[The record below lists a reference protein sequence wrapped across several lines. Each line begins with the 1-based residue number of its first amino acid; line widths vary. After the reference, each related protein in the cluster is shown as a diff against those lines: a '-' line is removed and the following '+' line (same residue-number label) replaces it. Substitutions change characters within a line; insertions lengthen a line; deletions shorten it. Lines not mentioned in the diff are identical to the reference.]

1 MKRLYLLFLLSIC
14 TIASFS
20 DTINDISY
28 YYCTAHTGN
37 FGCAVLKPKDY
48 KGDIVLPTYVYD
60 KFDRKYEVWGW
71 GSNAFTNCDGLTS
84 VELGAKTHEDDEFFN
99 ISVSNRDFE
108 GCNHLVNIY
117 VNSDNSYYTSIDG
130 VLYSKDKSTLK
141 MFPIGRTGS
150 YSIPTNVSSV
160 GLMAFKYTNI
170 EELTIPNSLYNFDDD
185 FLGDCTKLTSIK
197 VSDSNSMY
205 SSLNGILYN
214 KSQTAIVRYPVGKK
228 GNVTI
233 DKNIV
238 SIQANAFAK
247 CEIDSFVCNSNTK
260 SIDLSAFD
268 GAKIKYLYLDA
279 AYSKVYRSYT
289 FLKKLDESST
299 VYVHYYEYNEAKKY
313 YSGNLKT
320 IEKYYVKEQT
330 EKLLGRVSFAAPA
343 NNCTYYGST
352 ASGTQQKPWDGY
364 ILKSININGQDIEAT
379 KNNTFT
385 IDGLLPGK
393 NYIIKFT
400 WEQFLMGKVKDAGV
414 EIDSVK
420 TASYYVGFSNNT
432 EDTKCGINYISLKVI
447 ASSDE
452 SLSASEIGCYCYET
466 DKYYKANEDGIV
478 SVHDL
483 HPYSYY
489 HFHPYAIYRKVRYE
503 NKSHK
508 RAIRTD
514 APSLEQEYTC
524 TQTTIKISSISF
536 QDRNGN
542 DTKPTSCGVEY
553 DGKRYPFTGKDIV
566 LANLKINTDYWIT
579 FYAVYNG
586 EDYYTGSTIK
596 TLSVNP
602 SFTIASKGA
611 GPTSLHLIGSY
622 NIGDAKLKKCYFQDY
637 ADKGN
642 DLVITGLQP
651 DKAQSITF
659 VVETEDGGVEKYT
672 ANISTEKLSFE
683 SLTPKVVGNNSAIV
697 CSKTNI
703 LDEETNVGF
712 EWRKLDAPEIIPSKQ
727 GYGVVFNGILEGR
740 INDLTASA
748 YYKAR
753 PFYKDKDGNTYYG
766 EWIGFDPSDYSY
778 FEPTVHTYG
787 SYNIEASTAFLRGC
801 VLQGTDTIIE
811 QGFEYWKENAIEQSA
826 ARSSTGVET
835 IVATGQK
842 MSATITNLMSETTY
856 SFRAYAKTEK
866 GITYGETCH
875 FSTPVTSGIN
885 NLTTNATE
893 KISFNVKGNKN
904 IQIVITGASKDK
916 CHYRIISLNGNIV
929 DIGSVPSDGNWHSI
943 GSVLAS
949 GIYIISITDA
959 NDRISKKLFVD

>member
-1 MKRLYLLFLLSIC
+1 MKKFYLLFLISIH
-14 TIASFS
+14 TIASIAS
-20 DTINDISY
+20 STIDGINYYLVPSNTIGYSVVAEGDYNGKFVIPSY
-28 YYCTAHTGN
+28 
-37 FGCAVLKPKDY
+37 
-48 KGDIVLPTYVYD
+48 IYD
-60 KFDRKYEVWGW
+60 SKKRKYEVRGW
-71 GSNAFTNCDGLTS
+71 ALNAFTNCDNLTS
-84 VELGAKTHEDDEFFN
+84 IELGAKTYDSSN
-99 ISVSNRDFE
+99 YYTVSISNQAFE
-108 GCNHLVNIY
+108 GCNHLMNIY
-117 VNSDNSYYTSIDG
+117 VNSSNNYFTSIDG
-130 VLYSKDKSTLK
+130 VLYSKDKSTLR
-141 MFPIGRTGS
+141 MFPTGRTGS
-150 YSIPTNVSSV
+150 FSIPDYVSSV
-160 GLMAFKYTNI
+160 GSMAFKYTNL

-197 VSDSNSMY
+197 VSESNSRY
-205 SSLNGILYN
+205 SSLNGVLYN

-233 DKNIV
+233 DKNIG

-247 CEIDSFVCNSNTK
+247 CEIDSFICNPNTK

-279 AYSKVYRSYT
+279 AYSNYK
-289 FLKKLDESST
+289 FLEKLDESST
-299 VYVHYYEYNEAKKY
+299 VYVHYYEYDKAKKY
-313 YSGNLKT
+313 FSGKLKT

-343 NNCTYYGST
+343 NNCMYYDST
-352 ASGTQQKPWDGY
+352 APGAQQKPWNGY

-385 IDGLLPGK
+385 IDGLLPDK
-393 NYIIKFT
+393 NYVIKFT
-400 WEQFLMGKVKDAGV
+400 WEQYMFGKVKDTEI

-420 TASYYVGFSNNT
+420 TASYNIGFSNNT
-432 EDTKCGINYISLKVI
+432 GDTKCGINYISLKVI

-466 DKYYKANEDGIV
+466 DKYYKANDDGIV
-478 SVHDL
+478 RVQDL
-483 HPYSYY
+483 HPYSNYQ
-489 HFHPYAIYRKVRYE
+489 FHPYAIYREVRHE
-503 NKSHK
+503 NKSYK
-508 RAIRTD
+508 RTIRTD
-514 APSLEQEYTC
+514 ALLLEKAYTC

-536 QDRNGN
+536 QDRSGN

-566 LANLKINTDYWIT
+566 LTNLKTNTDYWIT

-586 EDYYTGSTIK
+586 KDYYTGSTIK

-602 SFTIASKGA
+602 SFTVASKGA

-622 NIGDAKLKKCYFQDY
+622 NLGDAKLKKCYFQGY
-637 ADKGN
+637 ANKGI

-651 DKAQSITF
+651 GKAQRITF
-659 VVETEDGGVEKYT
+659 VVETEDGGIEKYT
-672 ANISTEKLSFE
+672 ANKSTEKLSFE

-712 EWRKLDAPEIIPSKQ
+712 EWRKLDAPEIVPSKQ

-766 EWIGFDPSDYSY
+766 EWKGFDPSDYSY
-778 FEPTVHTYG
+778 FAPTVHTYA
-787 SYNIEASTAFLRGC
+787 SYKLEASTAFLRGC
-801 VLQGTDTIIE
+801 VLQGTDNIIE
-811 QGFEYWKENAIEQSA
+811 QGFEYWEENAIDQSA
-826 ARSSTGVET
+826 TRSSTGVKT

-842 MSATITNLMSETTY
+842 ISATITNLMSETTY

-866 GITYGETCH
+866 GITYGETCQ

-885 NLTTNATE
+885 NLATNATG
-893 KISFNVKGNKN
+893 KISFNVKGNRN

-929 DIGSVPSDGNWHSI
+929 EKGSVPSDGNWHSI
-943 GSVLAS
+943 GCVLTS

>member
-1 MKRLYLLFLLSIC
+1 MKKFYLLFLISIH
-14 TIASFS
+14 TIASIAS
-20 DTINDISY
+20 STIDGINYYLVPSNTIGYSVVAEGDYNGKFVIPSY
-28 YYCTAHTGN
+28 
-37 FGCAVLKPKDY
+37 
-48 KGDIVLPTYVYD
+48 IYD
-60 KFDRKYEVWGW
+60 SKKRKYEVRGW
-71 GSNAFTNCDGLTS
+71 ALNAFTNCDNLTS
-84 VELGAKTHEDDEFFN
+84 IELGAKTYDSSN
-99 ISVSNRDFE
+99 YYTVSISNQAFE
-108 GCNHLVNIY
+108 GCNHLMNIY
-117 VNSDNSYYTSIDG
+117 VNSSNNYFTSIDG
-130 VLYSKDKSTLK
+130 VLYSKDKSTLR
-141 MFPIGRTGS
+141 MFPTGRTGS
-150 YSIPTNVSSV
+150 FSIPDYVSSV
-160 GLMAFKYTNI
+160 GSMAFKYTNL

-197 VSDSNSMY
+197 VSESNSRY
-205 SSLNGILYN
+205 SSLNGVLYN

-233 DKNIV
+233 DKNIG

-247 CEIDSFVCNSNTK
+247 CEIDSFICNPNTK

-279 AYSKVYRSYT
+279 AYSNYK
-289 FLKKLDESST
+289 FLEKLDESST
-299 VYVHYYEYNEAKKY
+299 VYVHYYEYDKAKKY
-313 YSGNLKT
+313 FSGKLKT

-343 NNCTYYGST
+343 NNCMYYDST
-352 ASGTQQKPWDGY
+352 APGAQQKPWNGY

-393 NYIIKFT
+393 NYVIKFT
-400 WEQFLMGKVKDAGV
+400 WEQYMFGKVKDTGI

-420 TASYYVGFSNNT
+420 TASYNIGFSNNT
-432 EDTKCGINYISLKVI
+432 GDTKCGINYISLKVI

-466 DKYYKANEDGIV
+466 DKYYKANDDGIV
-478 SVHDL
+478 RVQDL
-483 HPYSYY
+483 HPYSNYQ
-489 HFHPYAIYRKVRYE
+489 FHPYAIYREVRHE
-503 NKSHK
+503 NKSYK
-508 RAIRTD
+508 RTIRTD
-514 APSLEQEYTC
+514 APLLEKAYTC

-536 QDRNGN
+536 QDRSGN

-566 LANLKINTDYWIT
+566 LTNLKTNTDYWIT

-586 EDYYTGSTIK
+586 KDYYTGSTIK

-602 SFTIASKGA
+602 SFTVASKGA

-622 NIGDAKLKKCYFQDY
+622 NLGDAKLKKCYFQGY
-637 ADKGN
+637 ANKGI

-651 DKAQSITF
+651 GKAQRITF
-659 VVETEDGGVEKYT
+659 VVETEDGGIEKYT
-672 ANISTEKLSFE
+672 ANKSTEKLSFE

-712 EWRKLDAPEIIPSKQ
+712 EWRKLDAPEIVPSKQ

-766 EWIGFDPSDYSY
+766 EWKGFDPSDYSY
-778 FEPTVHTYG
+778 FAPTVHTYA
-787 SYNIEASTAFLRGC
+787 SYKLEASTAFLRGC
-801 VLQGTDTIIE
+801 VLQGTDNIIE
-811 QGFEYWKENAIEQSA
+811 QGFEYWEENAIDQSA
-826 ARSSTGVET
+826 TRSSIGVKT

-842 MSATITNLMSETTY
+842 ISATITNLMSETTY

-866 GITYGETCH
+866 GITYGETCQ

-885 NLTTNATE
+885 NLATNATG
-893 KISFNVKGNKN
+893 KISFNVKGNRN

-929 DIGSVPSDGNWHSI
+929 EKGSVPSDGNWHSI
-943 GSVLAS
+943 GCVLTS

>member
-1 MKRLYLLFLLSIC
+1 MKKFYLLFLVSIH
-14 TIASFS
+14 TIASIAS
-20 DTINDISY
+20 STIDGINYYLVPSNTIGYSVVAEGDYNGKFVIPSY
-28 YYCTAHTGN
+28 
-37 FGCAVLKPKDY
+37 
-48 KGDIVLPTYVYD
+48 IYD
-60 KFDRKYEVWGW
+60 SKKHKYEVRGW
-71 GSNAFTNCDGLTS
+71 ALNAFTNCDNLTS
-84 VELGAKTHEDDEFFN
+84 IELGAKTYDSSN
-99 ISVSNRDFE
+99 YYTVSISNQAFE
-108 GCNHLVNIY
+108 GCNHLMNIY
-117 VNSDNSYYTSIDG
+117 VNSSNNYFTSIDG
-130 VLYSKDKSTLK
+130 VLYSKDKSTLR
-141 MFPIGRTGS
+141 MFPTGRTGS
-150 YSIPTNVSSV
+150 FSIPDYVSSV
-160 GLMAFKYTNI
+160 GSMAFKYTNL

-197 VSDSNSMY
+197 VSESNSRY
-205 SSLNGILYN
+205 SSLNGVLYN

-233 DKNIV
+233 DKNIG

-247 CEIDSFVCNSNTK
+247 CEIDSFICNPNTK

-279 AYSKVYRSYT
+279 AYGNYK
-289 FLKKLDESST
+289 FLEKLDESST
-299 VYVHYYEYNEAKKY
+299 VYVHYYEYDKAKKY
-313 YSGNLKT
+313 FSGKLKT

-343 NNCTYYGST
+343 NNCMYYGST
-352 ASGTQQKPWDGY
+352 APGAQQKPWNGY

-400 WEQFLMGKVKDAGV
+400 WEQYMFGKVKDTGI

-420 TASYYVGFSNNT
+420 TASYNIGFSNNT
-432 EDTKCGINYISLKVI
+432 GDTKCGINYISLKVI

-466 DKYYKANEDGIV
+466 DKYYKANDDGIV
-478 SVHDL
+478 RVQDL
-483 HPYSYY
+483 HPYSNYQ
-489 HFHPYAIYRKVRYE
+489 FHPYAIYREVRHE
-503 NKSHK
+503 NKSYK
-508 RAIRTD
+508 RTIGTD
-514 APSLEQEYTC
+514 APLLEKAYTC

-536 QDRNGN
+536 QDRSGN

-566 LANLKINTDYWIT
+566 LTNLKTNTDYWIT

-586 EDYYTGSTIK
+586 KDYYTGSTIK

-602 SFTIASKGA
+602 SFTVASKGA

-622 NIGDAKLKKCYFQDY
+622 NLGDAKLKKCYFQGY
-637 ADKGN
+637 ANKGI

-651 DKAQSITF
+651 GKAQRITF
-659 VVETEDGGVEKYT
+659 VVETEDGGIEKYT
-672 ANISTEKLSFE
+672 ANKSTEKLSFE

-712 EWRKLDAPEIIPSKQ
+712 EWRKLDAPEIVPSKQ

-778 FEPTVHTYG
+778 FAPTVHTYA
-787 SYNIEASTAFLRGC
+787 SYNLEASTAFLRGC
-801 VLQGTDTIIE
+801 VLQGTDNIIE
-811 QGFEYWKENAIEQSA
+811 QGFEYWEENAIDQSA
-826 ARSSTGVET
+826 TRSSTGVKT

-842 MSATITNLMSETTY
+842 ISATITNLMSETTY

-866 GITYGETCH
+866 GITYGETCQ

-885 NLTTNATE
+885 NLATNATG
-893 KISFNVKGNKN
+893 KISFNVKGNRN

-929 DIGSVPSDGNWHSI
+929 EKGSVPSDGNWHSI
-943 GSVLAS
+943 GCVLTS

>member
-1 MKRLYLLFLLSIC
+1 MKKFYLLFLISIH
-14 TIASFS
+14 TIASIAS
-20 DTINDISY
+20 STIDGINYYLVPSNTIGYSVVAEGDYNGKFVIPSY
-28 YYCTAHTGN
+28 
-37 FGCAVLKPKDY
+37 
-48 KGDIVLPTYVYD
+48 IYD
-60 KFDRKYEVWGW
+60 SKKRKYEVRGW
-71 GSNAFTNCDGLTS
+71 ALNAFTNCDNLTS
-84 VELGAKTHEDDEFFN
+84 IELGAKTYDSSN
-99 ISVSNRDFE
+99 YYTVSISNQAFE
-108 GCNHLVNIY
+108 GCNHLMNIY
-117 VNSDNSYYTSIDG
+117 VNSSNNYFTSIDG
-130 VLYSKDKSTLK
+130 VLYSKDKSTLR
-141 MFPIGRTGS
+141 MFPTGRTGS
-150 YSIPTNVSSV
+150 FSIPDYVSSV
-160 GLMAFKYTNI
+160 GSMAFKYTNL

-197 VSDSNSMY
+197 VSESNSRY
-205 SSLNGILYN
+205 SSLNGVLYN

-233 DKNIV
+233 DKNIG

-247 CEIDSFVCNSNTK
+247 CEIDSFICNPNTK

-279 AYSKVYRSYT
+279 AYSNYK
-289 FLKKLDESST
+289 FLEKLDESST
-299 VYVHYYEYNEAKKY
+299 VYVHYYEYDKAKKY
-313 YSGNLKT
+313 FSGKLKT

-343 NNCTYYGST
+343 NNCMYYDST
-352 ASGTQQKPWDGY
+352 APGAQQKPWNGY

-385 IDGLLPGK
+385 IDGLLPDK
-393 NYIIKFT
+393 NYVIKFT
-400 WEQFLMGKVKDAGV
+400 WEQYMFGKVKDTEI

-420 TASYYVGFSNNT
+420 TASYNIGFSNNT
-432 EDTKCGINYISLKVI
+432 GDTKCGINYISLKVI

-466 DKYYKANEDGIV
+466 DKYYKANDDGIV
-478 SVHDL
+478 RVQDL
-483 HPYSYY
+483 HPYSNYQ
-489 HFHPYAIYRKVRYE
+489 FHPYAIYREVRHE
-503 NKSHK
+503 NKSYK
-508 RAIRTD
+508 RTIRTD
-514 APSLEQEYTC
+514 ALLLEKAYTC

-536 QDRNGN
+536 QDRSGN

-566 LANLKINTDYWIT
+566 LTNLKTNTDYWIT

-586 EDYYTGSTIK
+586 KDYYTGSTIK

-602 SFTIASKGA
+602 SFTVASKGA

-622 NIGDAKLKKCYFQDY
+622 NLGDAKLKKCYFQGY
-637 ADKGN
+637 ANKGI

-651 DKAQSITF
+651 GKAQRITF
-659 VVETEDGGVEKYT
+659 VVETEDGGIEKYT
-672 ANISTEKLSFE
+672 ANKSTEKLSFE

-712 EWRKLDAPEIIPSKQ
+712 EWRKLDAPEIVPSKQ

-766 EWIGFDPSDYSY
+766 EWKGFDPSDYSY
-778 FEPTVHTYG
+778 FAPTVHTYA
-787 SYNIEASTAFLRGC
+787 SYKLEASTAFLRGC
-801 VLQGTDTIIE
+801 VLQGTDNIIE
-811 QGFEYWKENAIEQSA
+811 QGFEYWEENAIDQSA
-826 ARSSTGVET
+826 TRSSTGVKT

-842 MSATITNLMSETTY
+842 ISATITNLMSETTY

-866 GITYGETCH
+866 GITYGETCQ

-885 NLTTNATE
+885 NLATNATG
-893 KISFNVKGNKN
+893 KISFNVKGNRN

-916 CHYRIISLNGNIV
+916 CHYRITSLNGNIV
-929 DIGSVPSDGNWHSI
+929 EKGSVPSDGNWHSI
-943 GSVLAS
+943 GCVLNS

>member
-1 MKRLYLLFLLSIC
+1 MKKFYLLFLISIH
-14 TIASFS
+14 TIASIAS
-20 DTINDISY
+20 STIDGINYYLVPSNTIGYSVVAEGDYNGKFVIPSY
-28 YYCTAHTGN
+28 
-37 FGCAVLKPKDY
+37 
-48 KGDIVLPTYVYD
+48 IYD
-60 KFDRKYEVWGW
+60 SKKRKYEVRGW
-71 GSNAFTNCDGLTS
+71 ALNAFTNCDNLTS
-84 VELGAKTHEDDEFFN
+84 IELGAKTYDSSN
-99 ISVSNRDFE
+99 YYTVSISNQAFE
-108 GCNHLVNIY
+108 GCNHLMNIY
-117 VNSDNSYYTSIDG
+117 VNSSNNYFTSIDG
-130 VLYSKDKSTLK
+130 VLYSKDKSTLR
-141 MFPIGRTGS
+141 MFPTGRTGS
-150 YSIPTNVSSV
+150 FSIPDYVSSV
-160 GLMAFKYTNI
+160 GSMAFKYTNL

-197 VSDSNSMY
+197 VSESNSRY
-205 SSLNGILYN
+205 SSLNGVLYN

-233 DKNIV
+233 DKNIG

-247 CEIDSFVCNSNTK
+247 CEIDSFICNPNTK

-279 AYSKVYRSYT
+279 AYSNYK
-289 FLKKLDESST
+289 FLEKLDESST
-299 VYVHYYEYNEAKKY
+299 VYVHYYEYDKAKKY
-313 YSGNLKT
+313 FSGKLKT

-343 NNCTYYGST
+343 NNCMYYDST
-352 ASGTQQKPWDGY
+352 APGAQQKPWNGY

-393 NYIIKFT
+393 NYVIKFT
-400 WEQFLMGKVKDAGV
+400 WEQYMFGKVKDTGI

-420 TASYYVGFSNNT
+420 TASYNIGFSNNT
-432 EDTKCGINYISLKVI
+432 GDTKCGINYISLKVI

-466 DKYYKANEDGIV
+466 DKYYKANDDGIV
-478 SVHDL
+478 RVQDL
-483 HPYSYY
+483 HPYSNYQ
-489 HFHPYAIYRKVRYE
+489 FHPYAIYREVCHE
-503 NKSHK
+503 NKSYK
-508 RAIRTD
+508 RTIRTD
-514 APSLEQEYTC
+514 APLLEKAYTC

-536 QDRNGN
+536 QDRSGN

-566 LANLKINTDYWIT
+566 LTNLKTNTDYWIT

-586 EDYYTGSTIK
+586 KDYYTGSTIK

-602 SFTIASKGA
+602 SFTVASKGA

-622 NIGDAKLKKCYFQDY
+622 NLGDAKLKKCYFQGY
-637 ADKGN
+637 ANKGI

-651 DKAQSITF
+651 GKAQRITF
-659 VVETEDGGVEKYT
+659 VVETEDGGIEKYT
-672 ANISTEKLSFE
+672 ANKSTEKLSFE

-712 EWRKLDAPEIIPSKQ
+712 EWRKLDAPEIVSSKQ

-766 EWIGFDPSDYSY
+766 EWKGFAPSDYSY
-778 FEPTVHTYG
+778 FAPTVHTYA
-787 SYNIEASTAFLRGC
+787 SYKLEASTAFLRGC
-801 VLQGTDTIIE
+801 VLQGTDNIIE
-811 QGFEYWKENAIEQSA
+811 QGFEYWEENAIDQSA
-826 ARSSTGVET
+826 TRSSTGVKT

-842 MSATITNLMSETTY
+842 ISATITNLMSETTY

-866 GITYGETCH
+866 GITYGETCQ

-885 NLTTNATE
+885 NLATNATG
-893 KISFNVKGNKN
+893 KISFNVKGNRN

-929 DIGSVPSDGNWHSI
+929 EKGSVPSDGNWHSI
-943 GSVLAS
+943 GCVLTS

>member
-1 MKRLYLLFLLSIC
+1 MKKFYLLFLISIH
-14 TIASFS
+14 TIASIAS
-20 DTINDISY
+20 STIDGINYYLVPSNTIGYSVVAEGDYNGKFVIPSY
-28 YYCTAHTGN
+28 
-37 FGCAVLKPKDY
+37 
-48 KGDIVLPTYVYD
+48 IYD
-60 KFDRKYEVWGW
+60 SKKRKYEVRGW
-71 GSNAFTNCDGLTS
+71 ALNAFTNCDNLTS
-84 VELGAKTHEDDEFFN
+84 IELGAKTYDSSN
-99 ISVSNRDFE
+99 YYTVSISNQAFE
-108 GCNHLVNIY
+108 GCNHLMNIY
-117 VNSDNSYYTSIDG
+117 VNSSNNYFTSIDG
-130 VLYSKDKSTLK
+130 VLYSKDKSTLR
-141 MFPIGRTGS
+141 MFPTGRTGS
-150 YSIPTNVSSV
+150 FSIPDYVSSV
-160 GLMAFKYTNI
+160 GSMAFKYTNL

-197 VSDSNSMY
+197 VSESNSRY
-205 SSLNGILYN
+205 SSLNGVLYN

-233 DKNIV
+233 DKNIG

-247 CEIDSFVCNSNTK
+247 CEIDSFICNPNTK

-279 AYSKVYRSYT
+279 AYSNYK
-289 FLKKLDESST
+289 FLEKLDESST
-299 VYVHYYEYNEAKKY
+299 VYVHYYEYDKAKKY
-313 YSGNLKT
+313 FSGKLKT

-343 NNCTYYGST
+343 NNCMYYDST
-352 ASGTQQKPWDGY
+352 APGAQQKPWDGY

-393 NYIIKFT
+393 NYIIKFA
-400 WEQFLMGKVKDAGV
+400 WEQYQLGQVKDAGV

-420 TASYYVGFSNNT
+420 TAPYYIWLSN
-432 EDTKCGINYISLKVI
+432 DTKDMVCGISYISLKVG

-452 SLSASEIGCYCYET
+452 SLSPSEIGCYCYDT
-466 DKYYKANEDGIV
+466 DKYYKANEEGIV
-478 SVHDL
+478 TVQNL
-483 HPYSYY
+483 HPCRNY
-489 HFHPYAIYRKVRYE
+489 HFRPYAIYREVRYE
-503 NKSHK
+503 DKKYEVTH
-508 RAIRTD
+508 ATD
-514 APSLEQEYTC
+514 APALEKTYAC
-524 TQTTIKISSISF
+524 TQTSIRISSISF
-536 QDRNGN
+536 RDWKGN
-542 DTKPTSCGVEY
+542 DTKPTSCGVEF

-566 LANLKINTDYWIT
+566 LTNLKINTDYWIT

-602 SFTIASKGA
+602 SFTVASKGT

-622 NIGDAKLKKCYFQDY
+622 NLGDAKLKKCYFQGY

-651 DKAQSITF
+651 GKAQSITF

-672 ANISTEKLSFE
+672 ANKSTEKLSFE

-712 EWRKLDAPEIIPSKQ
+712 EWRKLDAPEIVPSKQ

-766 EWIGFDPSDYSY
+766 EWKGFDPSDYSY
-778 FEPTVHTYG
+778 FAPTVHTYA
-787 SYNIEASTAFLRGC
+787 SYKLEASTAFLRGC
-801 VLQGTDTIIE
+801 VLQGTDNIIE
-811 QGFEYWKENAIEQSA
+811 QGFEYWEENAIDQSA
-826 ARSSTGVET
+826 TRSSTGVKT

-842 MSATITNLMSETTY
+842 ISATITNLMSETTY

-866 GITYGETCH
+866 GITYGETCQ

-885 NLTTNATE
+885 NLATNATG
-893 KISFNVKGNKN
+893 KISFNVKGNRN

-929 DIGSVPSDGNWHSI
+929 EKGSVPSDGNWHSI
-943 GSVLAS
+943 GCVLTS

>member
-1 MKRLYLLFLLSIC
+1 MKKFYLLFLISIH
-14 TIASFS
+14 TIASIAS
-20 DTINDISY
+20 STIDGINYYLVPSNTIGYSVVAEGDYNGKFVIPSY
-28 YYCTAHTGN
+28 
-37 FGCAVLKPKDY
+37 
-48 KGDIVLPTYVYD
+48 IYD
-60 KFDRKYEVWGW
+60 SKKRKYEVRGW
-71 GSNAFTNCDGLTS
+71 ALNAFTNCDNLTS
-84 VELGAKTHEDDEFFN
+84 IELGAKTYDSSN
-99 ISVSNRDFE
+99 YYTVSISNQAFE
-108 GCNHLVNIY
+108 GCNHLMNIY
-117 VNSDNSYYTSIDG
+117 VNSSNNYFTSIDG
-130 VLYSKDKSTLK
+130 VLYSKDKSTLR
-141 MFPIGRTGS
+141 MFPTGRTGS
-150 YSIPTNVSSV
+150 FSIPDYVSSV
-160 GLMAFKYTNI
+160 GSMAFKYTNL

-197 VSDSNSMY
+197 VSESNSRY
-205 SSLNGILYN
+205 SSLNGVLYN

-233 DKNIV
+233 DKNIG

-247 CEIDSFVCNSNTK
+247 CEIDSFICNPNTK

-279 AYSKVYRSYT
+279 AYSNYK
-289 FLKKLDESST
+289 FLEKLDESST
-299 VYVHYYEYNEAKKY
+299 VYVHYYEYDKAKKY
-313 YSGNLKT
+313 FSGKLKT

-343 NNCTYYGST
+343 NNCMYYDST
-352 ASGTQQKPWDGY
+352 APGAQQKPWNGY

-385 IDGLLPGK
+385 IDGLLPDK
-393 NYIIKFT
+393 NYVIKFT
-400 WEQFLMGKVKDAGV
+400 WEQYMFGKVKDTGI

-420 TASYYVGFSNNT
+420 TASYNIGFSNNT
-432 EDTKCGINYISLKVI
+432 GDTKCGINYISLKVI

-466 DKYYKANEDGIV
+466 DKYYKANDDGIV
-478 SVHDL
+478 RVQDL
-483 HPYSYY
+483 HPYSNYQ
-489 HFHPYAIYRKVRYE
+489 FHPYAIYREVRHE
-503 NKSHK
+503 NKSYK
-508 RAIRTD
+508 RTIRTD
-514 APSLEQEYTC
+514 APLLEKAYTC

-536 QDRNGN
+536 QDRSGN

-566 LANLKINTDYWIT
+566 LTNLKTNTDYWIT

-586 EDYYTGSTIK
+586 KDYYTGSTIK

-602 SFTIASKGA
+602 SFTVASKGA

-622 NIGDAKLKKCYFQDY
+622 NLGDAKLKKCYFQGY
-637 ADKGN
+637 ANKGI

-651 DKAQSITF
+651 GKAQRITF
-659 VVETEDGGVEKYT
+659 VVETEDGGIEKYT
-672 ANISTEKLSFE
+672 ANKSTEKLSFE

-712 EWRKLDAPEIIPSKQ
+712 EWRKLDAPEIVPSKQ

-766 EWIGFDPSDYSY
+766 EWKGFDPSDYSY
-778 FEPTVHTYG
+778 FAPTVHTYA
-787 SYNIEASTAFLRGC
+787 SYKLEASTAFLRGC
-801 VLQGTDTIIE
+801 VLQGTDNIIE
-811 QGFEYWKENAIEQSA
+811 QGFEYWEENAIDQSA
-826 ARSSTGVET
+826 TRSSTGVKT

-842 MSATITNLMSETTY
+842 ISATITNLMSETTY

-866 GITYGETCH
+866 GITYGETCQ

-885 NLTTNATE
+885 NLATNATG
-893 KISFNVKGNKN
+893 KISFNVKGNRN

-929 DIGSVPSDGNWHSI
+929 EKGSVPSDGNWHSI
-943 GSVLAS
+943 GCVLTS

>member
-1 MKRLYLLFLLSIC
+1 MKKFYLLFLISIH
-14 TIASFS
+14 TIASIAS
-20 DTINDISY
+20 STIDGINYYLVPSNTIGYSVVAEGDYNGKFVIPSY
-28 YYCTAHTGN
+28 
-37 FGCAVLKPKDY
+37 
-48 KGDIVLPTYVYD
+48 IYD
-60 KFDRKYEVWGW
+60 SKKRKYEVRGW
-71 GSNAFTNCDGLTS
+71 ALNAFTNCDNLTS
-84 VELGAKTHEDDEFFN
+84 IELGAKTYDSSN
-99 ISVSNRDFE
+99 YYTVSISNQAFE
-108 GCNHLVNIY
+108 GCNHLMNIY
-117 VNSDNSYYTSIDG
+117 VNSSNNYFTSIDG
-130 VLYSKDKSTLK
+130 VLYSKDKSTLR
-141 MFPIGRTGS
+141 MFPTGRTGS
-150 YSIPTNVSSV
+150 FSIPDYVSSV
-160 GLMAFKYTNI
+160 GSMAFKYTNL

-197 VSDSNSMY
+197 VSESNSRY
-205 SSLNGILYN
+205 SSLNGVLYN

-233 DKNIV
+233 DKNIG

-247 CEIDSFVCNSNTK
+247 CEIDSFICNPNTK

-279 AYSKVYRSYT
+279 AYSNYK
-289 FLKKLDESST
+289 FLEKLDESST
-299 VYVHYYEYNEAKKY
+299 VYVHYYEYDKAKKY
-313 YSGNLKT
+313 FSGKLKT

-343 NNCTYYGST
+343 NNCMYYDST
-352 ASGTQQKPWDGY
+352 APGAQQKPWNGY

-393 NYIIKFT
+393 NYVIKFT
-400 WEQFLMGKVKDAGV
+400 WEQYMFGKVKDTGI

-420 TASYYVGFSNNT
+420 TASYNIGFSNNT
-432 EDTKCGINYISLKVI
+432 GDTKCGINYISLKVI

-466 DKYYKANEDGIV
+466 DKYYKANDDGIV
-478 SVHDL
+478 RVQDL
-483 HPYSYY
+483 HPYSNYQ
-489 HFHPYAIYRKVRYE
+489 FHPYAIYREVRHE
-503 NKSHK
+503 NKSYK
-508 RAIRTD
+508 RTIRTD
-514 APSLEQEYTC
+514 APLLEKAYTC

-536 QDRNGN
+536 QDRSGN

-566 LANLKINTDYWIT
+566 LTNLKTNTDYWIT

-586 EDYYTGSTIK
+586 KDYYTGSTIK

-602 SFTIASKGA
+602 SFTVASKGA

-622 NIGDAKLKKCYFQDY
+622 NLGDAKLKKCYFQGY
-637 ADKGN
+637 ANKGI

-651 DKAQSITF
+651 GKAQRITF
-659 VVETEDGGVEKYT
+659 VVETEDGGIEKYT
-672 ANISTEKLSFE
+672 ANKSTEKLSFE

-712 EWRKLDAPEIIPSKQ
+712 EWRKLDAPEIVPSKQ

-766 EWIGFDPSDYSY
+766 EWKGFDPSDYSY
-778 FEPTVHTYG
+778 FAPTVHTYA
-787 SYNIEASTAFLRGC
+787 SYKLEASTAFLRGC
-801 VLQGTDTIIE
+801 VLQGTDNIIE
-811 QGFEYWKENAIEQSA
+811 QGFEYWEENAIDQSA
-826 ARSSTGVET
+826 TRSSTGVKT

-842 MSATITNLMSETTY
+842 ISATITNLMSETTY

-866 GITYGETCH
+866 GITYGETCQ

-885 NLTTNATE
+885 NLATNATG
-893 KISFNVKGNKN
+893 KISFNVKGNRN

-929 DIGSVPSDGNWHSI
+929 EKGSVPSDGNWHSI
-943 GSVLAS
+943 GCVLTS

>member
-1 MKRLYLLFLLSIC
+1 M
-14 TIASFS
+14 
-20 DTINDISY
+20 
-28 YYCTAHTGN
+28 
-37 FGCAVLKPKDY
+37 
-48 KGDIVLPTYVYD
+48 
-60 KFDRKYEVWGW
+60 
-71 GSNAFTNCDGLTS
+71 
-84 VELGAKTHEDDEFFN
+84 
-99 ISVSNRDFE
+99 
-108 GCNHLVNIY
+108 
-117 VNSDNSYYTSIDG
+117 
-130 VLYSKDKSTLK
+130 
-141 MFPIGRTGS
+141 
-150 YSIPTNVSSV
+150 
-160 GLMAFKYTNI
+160 
-170 EELTIPNSLYNFDDD
+170 
-185 FLGDCTKLTSIK
+185 
-197 VSDSNSMY
+197 
-205 SSLNGILYN
+205 
-214 KSQTAIVRYPVGKK
+214 
-228 GNVTI
+228 
-233 DKNIV
+233 
-238 SIQANAFAK
+238 
-247 CEIDSFVCNSNTK
+247 
-260 SIDLSAFD
+260 
-268 GAKIKYLYLDA
+268 
-279 AYSKVYRSYT
+279 
-289 FLKKLDESST
+289 
-299 VYVHYYEYNEAKKY
+299 
-313 YSGNLKT
+313 
-320 IEKYYVKEQT
+320 
-330 EKLLGRVSFAAPA
+330 
-343 NNCTYYGST
+343 YYGST
-352 ASGTQQKPWDGY
+352 APGAQQKPWNGY

-400 WEQFLMGKVKDAGV
+400 WEQYMFGKVKDTGI

-420 TASYYVGFSNNT
+420 TASYNIGFSNNT
-432 EDTKCGINYISLKVI
+432 GDTKCGINYISLKVI

-466 DKYYKANEDGIV
+466 DKYYKANDDGIV
-478 SVHDL
+478 RVQDL
-483 HPYSYY
+483 HPYSNYQ
-489 HFHPYAIYRKVRYE
+489 FHPYAIYREVRHE
-503 NKSHK
+503 NKSYK
-508 RAIRTD
+508 RTIGTD
-514 APSLEQEYTC
+514 APLLEKAYTC

-536 QDRNGN
+536 QDRSGN

-566 LANLKINTDYWIT
+566 LTNLKTNTDYWIT

-586 EDYYTGSTIK
+586 KDYYTGSTIK

-602 SFTIASKGA
+602 SFTVASKGA

-622 NIGDAKLKKCYFQDY
+622 NLGDAKLKKCYFQGY
-637 ADKGN
+637 ANKGI

-651 DKAQSITF
+651 GKAQRITF
-659 VVETEDGGVEKYT
+659 VVETEDGGIEKYT
-672 ANISTEKLSFE
+672 ANKSTEKLSFE

-712 EWRKLDAPEIIPSKQ
+712 EWRKLDAPEIVPSKQ

-778 FEPTVHTYG
+778 FAPTVHTYA
-787 SYNIEASTAFLRGC
+787 SYNLEASTAFLRGC
-801 VLQGTDTIIE
+801 VLQGTDNIIE
-811 QGFEYWKENAIEQSA
+811 QGFEYWEENAIDQSA
-826 ARSSTGVET
+826 TRSSTGVKT

-842 MSATITNLMSETTY
+842 ISATITNLMSETTY

-866 GITYGETCH
+866 GITYGETCQ

-885 NLTTNATE
+885 NLATNATG
-893 KISFNVKGNKN
+893 KISFNVKGNRN

-929 DIGSVPSDGNWHSI
+929 EKGSVPSDGNWHSI
-943 GSVLAS
+943 GCVLTS

>member
-1 MKRLYLLFLLSIC
+1 MKKFYLLFLISIH
-14 TIASFS
+14 TIASIAS
-20 DTINDISY
+20 STIDGINYYLVPSNTIGYSVVAEGDYNGKFVIPSY
-28 YYCTAHTGN
+28 
-37 FGCAVLKPKDY
+37 
-48 KGDIVLPTYVYD
+48 IYD
-60 KFDRKYEVWGW
+60 SKKRKYEVRGW
-71 GSNAFTNCDGLTS
+71 ALNAFTNCDNLTS
-84 VELGAKTHEDDEFFN
+84 IELGAKTYDSSN
-99 ISVSNRDFE
+99 YYTVSISNQAFE
-108 GCNHLVNIY
+108 GCNHLMNIY
-117 VNSDNSYYTSIDG
+117 VNSSNNYFTSIDG
-130 VLYSKDKSTLK
+130 VLYSKDKSTLR
-141 MFPIGRTGS
+141 MFPTGRTGS
-150 YSIPTNVSSV
+150 FSIPDYVSSV
-160 GLMAFKYTNI
+160 GSMAFKYTNL

-197 VSDSNSMY
+197 VSESNSRY
-205 SSLNGILYN
+205 SSLNGVLYN

-233 DKNIV
+233 DKNIG

-247 CEIDSFVCNSNTK
+247 CEIDSFICNPNTK

-279 AYSKVYRSYT
+279 AYSNYK
-289 FLKKLDESST
+289 FLEKLDESST
-299 VYVHYYEYNEAKKY
+299 VYVHYYEYDKAKKY
-313 YSGNLKT
+313 FSGKLKT

-343 NNCTYYGST
+343 NNCMYYDST
-352 ASGTQQKPWDGY
+352 APGAQQKPWNGY

-385 IDGLLPGK
+385 IDGLLPDK
-393 NYIIKFT
+393 NYVIKFT
-400 WEQFLMGKVKDAGV
+400 WEQYMFGKVKDTGI

-420 TASYYVGFSNNT
+420 TASYNIGFSNNT
-432 EDTKCGINYISLKVI
+432 GDTKCGINYISLKVI

-466 DKYYKANEDGIV
+466 DKYYKANDDGIV
-478 SVHDL
+478 RVQDL
-483 HPYSYY
+483 HPYSNYQ
-489 HFHPYAIYRKVRYE
+489 FHPYAIYREVRHE
-503 NKSHK
+503 NKSYK
-508 RAIRTD
+508 RTIRTD
-514 APSLEQEYTC
+514 APLLEKAYTC

-536 QDRNGN
+536 QDRSGN

-566 LANLKINTDYWIT
+566 LTNLKTNTDYWIT

-586 EDYYTGSTIK
+586 KDYYTGSTIK

-602 SFTIASKGA
+602 SFTVASKGA

-622 NIGDAKLKKCYFQDY
+622 NLGDAKLKKCYFQGY
-637 ADKGN
+637 ANKGI

-651 DKAQSITF
+651 GKAQRITF
-659 VVETEDGGVEKYT
+659 VVETEDGGIEKYI
-672 ANISTEKLSFE
+672 ANKSTEKLSFE

-712 EWRKLDAPEIIPSKQ
+712 EWRKLDALEIVPSKQ

-766 EWIGFDPSDYSY
+766 EWKGFDPSDYSY
-778 FEPTVHTYG
+778 FAPTVHTYA
-787 SYNIEASTAFLRGC
+787 SYKLEASTAFLRGC
-801 VLQGTDTIIE
+801 VLQGTDNIIE
-811 QGFEYWKENAIEQSA
+811 QGFEYWEENAIDQSA
-826 ARSSTGVET
+826 TRSSTGVKT

-842 MSATITNLMSETTY
+842 ISATITNLMSETTY

-866 GITYGETCH
+866 GITYGETCQ

-885 NLTTNATE
+885 NLATNATG
-893 KISFNVKGNKN
+893 KISFNVKGNRN

-929 DIGSVPSDGNWHSI
+929 EKGSVPSDGNWHSI
-943 GSVLAS
+943 GCVLTS

>member
-1 MKRLYLLFLLSIC
+1 MKKFYLLFLISIH
-14 TIASFS
+14 TIASIAS
-20 DTINDISY
+20 STIDGINYYLVPSNTIGYSVVAEGDYNGKFVIPSY
-28 YYCTAHTGN
+28 
-37 FGCAVLKPKDY
+37 
-48 KGDIVLPTYVYD
+48 IYD
-60 KFDRKYEVWGW
+60 SKKHKYEVRGW
-71 GSNAFTNCDGLTS
+71 ALNAFTNCDNLTS
-84 VELGAKTHEDDEFFN
+84 IELGAKTYDSSN
-99 ISVSNRDFE
+99 YYTVSISNQAFE
-108 GCNHLVNIY
+108 GCNHLMNIY
-117 VNSDNSYYTSIDG
+117 VNSSNNYFTSIDG
-130 VLYSKDKSTLK
+130 VLYSKDKSTLR
-141 MFPIGRTGS
+141 MFPTGRTGS
-150 YSIPTNVSSV
+150 FSIPDYVSSV
-160 GLMAFKYTNI
+160 GSMAFKYTNL

-197 VSDSNSMY
+197 VSESNSRY
-205 SSLNGILYN
+205 SSLNGVLYN

-233 DKNIV
+233 DKNIG

-247 CEIDSFVCNSNTK
+247 CEIDSFICNPNTK

-279 AYSKVYRSYT
+279 AYGNYK
-289 FLKKLDESST
+289 FLEKLDESST
-299 VYVHYYEYNEAKKY
+299 VYVHYYEYDKAKKY
-313 YSGNLKT
+313 FSGKLKT

-343 NNCTYYGST
+343 NNCMYYGST
-352 ASGTQQKPWDGY
+352 APGAQQKPWNGY

-400 WEQFLMGKVKDAGV
+400 WEQYMFGKVKDTGI

-420 TASYYVGFSNNT
+420 TASYNIGFSNNT
-432 EDTKCGINYISLKVI
+432 GDTKCGINYISLKVI

-466 DKYYKANEDGIV
+466 DKYYKANDDGIV
-478 SVHDL
+478 RVQDL
-483 HPYSYY
+483 HPYSNYQ
-489 HFHPYAIYRKVRYE
+489 FHPYAIYREVRHE
-503 NKSHK
+503 NKSYK
-508 RAIRTD
+508 RTIGTD
-514 APSLEQEYTC
+514 APLLEKAYTC

-536 QDRNGN
+536 QDRSGN

-566 LANLKINTDYWIT
+566 LTNLKTNTDYWIT

-586 EDYYTGSTIK
+586 KDYYTGSTIK

-602 SFTIASKGA
+602 SFTVASKGA

-622 NIGDAKLKKCYFQDY
+622 NLGDAKLKKCYFQGY
-637 ADKGN
+637 ANKGI

-651 DKAQSITF
+651 GKAQRITF
-659 VVETEDGGVEKYT
+659 VVETEDGGIEKYT
-672 ANISTEKLSFE
+672 ANKSTEKLSFE

-712 EWRKLDAPEIIPSKQ
+712 EWRKLDAPEIVPSKQ

-778 FEPTVHTYG
+778 FAPTVHTYA
-787 SYNIEASTAFLRGC
+787 SYNLEASTAFLRGC
-801 VLQGTDTIIE
+801 VLQGTDNIIE
-811 QGFEYWKENAIEQSA
+811 QGFEYWEENAIDQSA
-826 ARSSTGVET
+826 TRSSTGVKT

-842 MSATITNLMSETTY
+842 ISATITNLMSETTY

-866 GITYGETCH
+866 GITYGETCQ

-885 NLTTNATE
+885 NLATNATG
-893 KISFNVKGNKN
+893 KISFNVKGNRN

-929 DIGSVPSDGNWHSI
+929 EKGSVPSDGNWHSI
-943 GSVLAS
+943 GCVLTS

>member
-1 MKRLYLLFLLSIC
+1 MKKFYLLFLISIH
-14 TIASFS
+14 TIASIAS
-20 DTINDISY
+20 STIDGINYYLVPSNTIGYSVVAEGDYNGKFVIPSY
-28 YYCTAHTGN
+28 
-37 FGCAVLKPKDY
+37 
-48 KGDIVLPTYVYD
+48 IYD
-60 KFDRKYEVWGW
+60 SKKRKYEVRGW
-71 GSNAFTNCDGLTS
+71 ALNAFTNCDNLTS
-84 VELGAKTHEDDEFFN
+84 IELGAKTYDSSN
-99 ISVSNRDFE
+99 YYTVSISNQAFE
-108 GCNHLVNIY
+108 GCNHLMNIY
-117 VNSDNSYYTSIDG
+117 VNSSNNYFTSIDG
-130 VLYSKDKSTLK
+130 VLYSKDKSTLR
-141 MFPIGRTGS
+141 MFPTGRTGS
-150 YSIPTNVSSV
+150 FSIPDYVSSV
-160 GLMAFKYTNI
+160 GSMAFKYTNL

-197 VSDSNSMY
+197 VSESNSRY
-205 SSLNGILYN
+205 SSLNGVLYN

-233 DKNIV
+233 DKNIG

-247 CEIDSFVCNSNTK
+247 CEIDSFICNPNTK

-279 AYSKVYRSYT
+279 AYSNYK
-289 FLKKLDESST
+289 FLEKLDESST
-299 VYVHYYEYNEAKKY
+299 VYVHYYEYDKAKKY
-313 YSGNLKT
+313 FSGKLKT

-343 NNCTYYGST
+343 NNCMYYDST
-352 ASGTQQKPWDGY
+352 APGAQQKPWNGY

-393 NYIIKFT
+393 NYVIKFT
-400 WEQFLMGKVKDAGV
+400 WEQYMFGKVKDTGI

-420 TASYYVGFSNNT
+420 TASYNIGFSNNT
-432 EDTKCGINYISLKVI
+432 GDTKCGINYISLKVI

-466 DKYYKANEDGIV
+466 DKYYKANDDGIV
-478 SVHDL
+478 RVQDL
-483 HPYSYY
+483 HPYSNYQ
-489 HFHPYAIYRKVRYE
+489 FHPYAIYREVRHE
-503 NKSHK
+503 NKSYK
-508 RAIRTD
+508 RTIRTD
-514 APSLEQEYTC
+514 APLLEKAYTC

-536 QDRNGN
+536 QDRSGN

-553 DGKRYPFTGKDIV
+553 DGKRYPFTEKDIV
-566 LANLKINTDYWIT
+566 LTNLKTNTDYWIT

-586 EDYYTGSTIK
+586 KDYYTGSTIK

-602 SFTIASKGA
+602 SFTVASKGA

-622 NIGDAKLKKCYFQDY
+622 NLGDAKLKKCYFQGY
-637 ADKGN
+637 ANKGI

-651 DKAQSITF
+651 GKAQRITF
-659 VVETEDGGVEKYT
+659 VVETEDGGIEKYT
-672 ANISTEKLSFE
+672 ANKSTEKLSFE

-712 EWRKLDAPEIIPSKQ
+712 EWRKLDAPEIVPSKQ

-766 EWIGFDPSDYSY
+766 EWKGFDPSDYSY
-778 FEPTVHTYG
+778 FAPTVHTYA
-787 SYNIEASTAFLRGC
+787 SYKLEASTAFLRGC
-801 VLQGTDTIIE
+801 VLQGTDNIIE
-811 QGFEYWKENAIEQSA
+811 QGFEYWEENAIDQSA
-826 ARSSTGVET
+826 TRSSTGVKT

-842 MSATITNLMSETTY
+842 ISATITNLMSETTY

-866 GITYGETCH
+866 GITYGETCQ

-885 NLTTNATE
+885 NLATNATG
-893 KISFNVKGNKN
+893 KISFNVKGNRN

-929 DIGSVPSDGNWHSI
+929 EKGSVPSDGNWHSI
-943 GSVLAS
+943 GCVLTS

>member
-1 MKRLYLLFLLSIC
+1 MKRFYLLFLISIH
-14 TIASFS
+14 TIASIAS
-20 DTINDISY
+20 STIDGINYYLVPSNTIGYSVVAEGDYNGKFVIPSY
-28 YYCTAHTGN
+28 
-37 FGCAVLKPKDY
+37 
-48 KGDIVLPTYVYD
+48 IYD
-60 KFDRKYEVWGW
+60 SKKRKYEVRGW
-71 GSNAFTNCDGLTS
+71 ALNAFTNCDNLTS
-84 VELGAKTHEDDEFFN
+84 IELGAKTYDSSN
-99 ISVSNRDFE
+99 YYTVSISNQAFE
-108 GCNHLVNIY
+108 GCNHLMNIY
-117 VNSDNSYYTSIDG
+117 VNSSNNYFTSIDG
-130 VLYSKDKSTLK
+130 VLYSKDKSTLR
-141 MFPIGRTGS
+141 MFPTGRTGS
-150 YSIPTNVSSV
+150 FSIPDYVSSV
-160 GLMAFKYTNI
+160 GSMAFKYTNL

-197 VSDSNSMY
+197 VSESNSRY
-205 SSLNGILYN
+205 SSLNGVLYN

-233 DKNIV
+233 DKNIG

-247 CEIDSFVCNSNTK
+247 CEIDSFICNSNTK

-279 AYSKVYRSYT
+279 AYSNYK
-289 FLKKLDESST
+289 FLEKLDESST
-299 VYVHYYEYNEAKKY
+299 VYVHYYEYDKAKKY
-313 YSGNLKT
+313 FSGKLKT

-343 NNCTYYGST
+343 NKCTYYGST
-352 ASGTQQKPWDGY
+352 APGAQQKPWDGY
-364 ILKSININGQDIEAT
+364 ILKNININGQDIEAT

-400 WEQFLMGKVKDAGV
+400 WEQYMLGKVKDTGI

-420 TASYYVGFSNNT
+420 TASYNIGFSNNT
-432 EDTKCGINYISLKVI
+432 GDTKCGINYISVKVI

-466 DKYYKANEDGIV
+466 DKYYKANDDGIV
-478 SVHDL
+478 SVQDL
-483 HPYSYY
+483 HPYSNYQFY
-489 HFHPYAIYRKVRYE
+489 PYAIYREVRHE
-503 NKSHK
+503 NKSYK
-508 RAIRTD
+508 RTIRTD
-514 APSLEQEYTC
+514 APSLEEAYTC

-566 LANLKINTDYWIT
+566 LTNLKINTDYWIT

-602 SFTIASKGA
+602 SFTVASKGT

-622 NIGDAKLKKCYFQDY
+622 NLGDAKLKKCYFQGY

-651 DKAQSITF
+651 GKAQSVTF

-672 ANISTEKLSFE
+672 ANKSTEKLSFE

-712 EWRKLDAPEIIPSKQ
+712 EWRKLDAPEIVPSKQ

-778 FEPTVHTYG
+778 FEPTVHTYA
-787 SYNIEASTAFLRGC
+787 SYNLEASTAFLRGC
-801 VLQGTDTIIE
+801 VLQGTDNIIE
-811 QGFEYWKENAIEQSA
+811 QGFEYWEENAIAQSTT
-826 ARSSTGVET
+826 RSSTGVKT
-835 IVATGQK
+835 IVATGQN

-866 GITYGETCH
+866 GITYGETCQ

-885 NLTTNATE
+885 NLVTNTTG

-904 IQIVITGASKDK
+904 IQIVITGTSKDK
-916 CHYRIISLNGNIV
+916 CHYRIISLNGNLV
-929 DIGSVPSDGNWHSI
+929 DKGYVPSDGNWHSI
-943 GSVLAS
+943 GCVLTS
-949 GIYIISITDA
+949 GIYIISITDD
-959 NDRISKKLFVD
+959 NDRISKKLFVN

>member
-1 MKRLYLLFLLSIC
+1 MKKFYLLFLISIH
-14 TIASFS
+14 TIASIAS
-20 DTINDISY
+20 STIDGINYYLVPSNTIGYSVVAEGDYNGKFVIPSY
-28 YYCTAHTGN
+28 
-37 FGCAVLKPKDY
+37 
-48 KGDIVLPTYVYD
+48 IYD
-60 KFDRKYEVWGW
+60 SKKRKYEVRGW
-71 GSNAFTNCDGLTS
+71 ALNAFTNCDNLTS
-84 VELGAKTHEDDEFFN
+84 IELGAKTYDSSN
-99 ISVSNRDFE
+99 YYTVSISNQAFE
-108 GCNHLVNIY
+108 GCNHLMNIY
-117 VNSDNSYYTSIDG
+117 VNSSNNYFTSIDG
-130 VLYSKDKSTLK
+130 VLYSKDKSTLR
-141 MFPIGRTGS
+141 MFPTGRTGS
-150 YSIPTNVSSV
+150 FSIPDYVSSV
-160 GLMAFKYTNI
+160 GSMAFKYTNL

-197 VSDSNSMY
+197 VSESNSRY
-205 SSLNGILYN
+205 SSLNGVLYN

-233 DKNIV
+233 DKNIG

-247 CEIDSFVCNSNTK
+247 CEIDSFICNPNTK

-279 AYSKVYRSYT
+279 AYSNYK
-289 FLKKLDESST
+289 FLEKLDESST
-299 VYVHYYEYNEAKKY
+299 VYVHYYEYDKAKKY
-313 YSGNLKT
+313 FSGKLKT

-343 NNCTYYGST
+343 NNCIYYDST
-352 ASGTQQKPWDGY
+352 APGAQQKPWNGY

-393 NYIIKFT
+393 NYVIKFT
-400 WEQFLMGKVKDAGV
+400 WEQYMFGKVKDTGI

-420 TASYYVGFSNNT
+420 TASYNIGFSNNT
-432 EDTKCGINYISLKVI
+432 GDTKCGINYISLKVI

-466 DKYYKANEDGIV
+466 DKYYKANDDGIV
-478 SVHDL
+478 RVQDL
-483 HPYSYY
+483 HPYSNYQ
-489 HFHPYAIYRKVRYE
+489 FHPYAIYREVRHE
-503 NKSHK
+503 NKSYK
-508 RAIRTD
+508 RTIRTD
-514 APSLEQEYTC
+514 APLLEKAYTC

-536 QDRNGN
+536 QDRSGN

-566 LANLKINTDYWIT
+566 LTNLKTNTDYWIT

-586 EDYYTGSTIK
+586 KDYYTGSTIK

-602 SFTIASKGA
+602 SFTVASKGA

-622 NIGDAKLKKCYFQDY
+622 NLGDAKLKKCYFQGY
-637 ADKGN
+637 ANKGI

-651 DKAQSITF
+651 GKAQRITF
-659 VVETEDGGVEKYT
+659 VVETEDGGIEKYT
-672 ANISTEKLSFE
+672 ANKSTEKLSFE

-712 EWRKLDAPEIIPSKQ
+712 EWRKLDAPEIVPSKQ

-766 EWIGFDPSDYSY
+766 EWKGFDPSDYSY
-778 FEPTVHTYG
+778 FAPTVHTYA
-787 SYNIEASTAFLRGC
+787 SYKLEASTAFLRGC
-801 VLQGTDTIIE
+801 VLQGTDNIIE
-811 QGFEYWKENAIEQSA
+811 QGFEYWEENAIDQSA
-826 ARSSTGVET
+826 TRSSTGVKT

-842 MSATITNLMSETTY
+842 ISATITNLMSETTY

-866 GITYGETCH
+866 GITYGETCQ

-885 NLTTNATE
+885 NLATNATG
-893 KISFNVKGNKN
+893 KISFNVKGNRN

-929 DIGSVPSDGNWHSI
+929 EKGSVPSDGNWHSI
-943 GSVLAS
+943 GCVLTS

>member
-1 MKRLYLLFLLSIC
+1 MKKFYLLFLISIH
-14 TIASFS
+14 TIASIAS
-20 DTINDISY
+20 STIDGINYYLVPSNTIGYSVVAEGDYNGKFVIPSY
-28 YYCTAHTGN
+28 
-37 FGCAVLKPKDY
+37 
-48 KGDIVLPTYVYD
+48 IYD
-60 KFDRKYEVWGW
+60 SKKHKYEVRGW
-71 GSNAFTNCDGLTS
+71 ALNAFTNCDNLTS
-84 VELGAKTHEDDEFFN
+84 IELGAKTYDSSN
-99 ISVSNRDFE
+99 YYTVSISNQAFE
-108 GCNHLVNIY
+108 GCNHLMNIY
-117 VNSDNSYYTSIDG
+117 VNSSNNYFTSIDG
-130 VLYSKDKSTLK
+130 VLYSKDKSTLR
-141 MFPIGRTGS
+141 MFPTGRTGS
-150 YSIPTNVSSV
+150 FSIPDYVSSV
-160 GLMAFKYTNI
+160 GSMAFKYTNL

-197 VSDSNSMY
+197 VSESNSRY
-205 SSLNGILYN
+205 SSLNGVLYN

-233 DKNIV
+233 DKNIG

-247 CEIDSFVCNSNTK
+247 CEIDSFICNPNTK

-279 AYSKVYRSYT
+279 AYGNYK
-289 FLKKLDESST
+289 FLEKLDESST
-299 VYVHYYEYNEAKKY
+299 VYVHYYEYDKAKKY
-313 YSGNLKT
+313 FSGKLKT

-343 NNCTYYGST
+343 NNCMYYGST
-352 ASGTQQKPWDGY
+352 APGAQQKPWNGY

-400 WEQFLMGKVKDAGV
+400 WEQYMFGKVKDTGI

-420 TASYYVGFSNNT
+420 TASYNIGFSNNT
-432 EDTKCGINYISLKVI
+432 GDTKCGINFISLKVI

-466 DKYYKANEDGIV
+466 DKYYKANDDGIV
-478 SVHDL
+478 RVQDL
-483 HPYSYY
+483 HPYSNYQ
-489 HFHPYAIYRKVRYE
+489 FHPYAIYREVRHE
-503 NKSHK
+503 NKSYK
-508 RAIRTD
+508 RTIGTD
-514 APSLEQEYTC
+514 APLLEKAYTC

-536 QDRNGN
+536 QDRSGN

-566 LANLKINTDYWIT
+566 LTNLKTNTDYWIT

-586 EDYYTGSTIK
+586 KDYYTGSTIK

-602 SFTIASKGA
+602 SFTVASKGA

-622 NIGDAKLKKCYFQDY
+622 NLGDAKLKKCYFQGY
-637 ADKGN
+637 ANKGI

-651 DKAQSITF
+651 GKAQRITF
-659 VVETEDGGVEKYT
+659 VVETEDGGIEKYT
-672 ANISTEKLSFE
+672 ANKSTEKLSFE

-712 EWRKLDAPEIIPSKQ
+712 EWRKLDAPEIVPSKQ

-778 FEPTVHTYG
+778 FAPTVHTYA
-787 SYNIEASTAFLRGC
+787 SYNLEASTAFLRGC
-801 VLQGTDTIIE
+801 VLQGTDNIIE
-811 QGFEYWKENAIEQSA
+811 QGFEYWEENAIDQSA
-826 ARSSTGVET
+826 TRSSTGVKT

-842 MSATITNLMSETTY
+842 ISATITNLMSETTY

-866 GITYGETCH
+866 GITYGETCQ

-885 NLTTNATE
+885 NLATNATG
-893 KISFNVKGNKN
+893 KISFNVKGNRN

-929 DIGSVPSDGNWHSI
+929 EKGSVPSDGNWHSI
-943 GSVLAS
+943 GCVLTS

>member
-1 MKRLYLLFLLSIC
+1 MKRFYLLFLLSIC
-14 TIASFS
+14 TITSFS

-28 YYCTAHTGN
+28 YTCTGHTGN
-37 FGCAVLKPKDY
+37 FGCAVLNHNDY
-48 KGDIVLPTYVYD
+48 KGDIVLPSYVYD
-60 KFDRKYEVWGW
+60 KFNRKYEVWGW
-71 GSNAFTNCDGLTS
+71 GLNAFTNCDGLTS
-84 VELGAKTHEDDEFFN
+84 VELGAKTHEGEQFFT

-108 GCNHLVNIY
+108 GCNNLMNIY
-117 VNSDNSYYTSIDG
+117 VNSGNSYYTSIDG
-130 VLYSKDKSTLK
+130 VLYSKDKSTLE
-141 MFPIGRTGS
+141 MFPTGRIGS
-150 YSIPTNVSSV
+150 YSIPANVSSV
-160 GLMAFKYTNI
+160 GSMAFKYTNI

-197 VSDSNSMY
+197 VSDSNSRY

-233 DKNIV
+233 DKNIG

-247 CEIDSFVCNSNTK
+247 CEIDSFICNPNTK

-279 AYSKVYRSYT
+279 AYSKVFRTYE
-289 FLKKLDESST
+289 FLEKLDESST
-299 VYVHYYEYNEAKKY
+299 VYVHYYEYDKAKKY
-313 YSGNLKT
+313 FSGNLKT

-330 EKLLGRVSFAAPA
+330 EKLLGRVSFTAPA
-343 NNCTYYGST
+343 NKCTYYGST
-352 ASGTQQKPWDGY
+352 APGAQQKPWDGY

-400 WEQFLMGKVKDAGV
+400 WEQYVFGKVKDTGI

-420 TASYYVGFSNNT
+420 TASYNIRFSNNT
-432 EDTKCGINYISLKVI
+432 GDTKCGINYISLKVI

-452 SLSASEIGCYCYET
+452 SLSASELGCYCYET

-478 SVHDL
+478 TVQNL
-483 HPYSYY
+483 HPCRNY
-489 HFHPYAIYRKVRYE
+489 HFRPYAIYREVRYE
-503 NKSHK
+503 DKKFEVYH
-508 RAIRTD
+508 ATY
-514 APSLEQEYTC
+514 APALEKTYAC
-524 TQTTIKISSISF
+524 TQTSIRISSISF
-536 QDRNGN
+536 RDWKGN
-542 DTKPTSCGVEY
+542 DTKPTSCGVEF

-566 LANLKINTDYWIT
+566 LTNLKINTDYWIT

-602 SFTIASKGA
+602 SFTVASKGT

-622 NIGDAKLKKCYFQDY
+622 NLGDAKLKKCYFQGY
-637 ADKGN
+637 ANKGN

-651 DKAQSITF
+651 GKAQSITF

-672 ANISTEKLSFE
+672 ANKSTEKLSFE

-712 EWRKLDAPEIIPSKQ
+712 EWRKLDAPEIVPSKQ

-753 PFYKDKDGNTYYG
+753 PFYKDKDGITYYG

-778 FEPTVHTYG
+778 FEPTVHTYA
-787 SYNIEASTAFLRGC
+787 SYNLEASTAFLRGC
-801 VLQGTDTIIE
+801 VLQGTDNIIE
-811 QGFEYWKENAIEQSA
+811 QGFEYWEENAIDQSA
-826 ARSSTGVET
+826 TRSSTGVKT

-856 SFRAYAKTEK
+856 LFRAYAKTEK
-866 GITYGETCH
+866 GVTYGETCQ

-885 NLTTNATE
+885 NLATNATG

-916 CHYRIISLNGNIV
+916 CHYRIISLNGNLV
-929 DIGSVPSDGNWHSI
+929 DKGYVPSDGNWHSI
-943 GSVLAS
+943 GCVLTS
-949 GIYIISITDA
+949 GIYIISITDD
-959 NDRISKKLFVD
+959 NDRISKKLFVN